1 MRNNQ
6 KEKGSLGKT
15 IKASD
20 KTKQFLQQED
30 FALEFRRTKTGLST
44 RALQVWLFL
53 LRHETELTKLQLT
66 RLRRHNQRSKASVIA
81 PLGPVVSVT
90 TYGAR
95 IHTVHLVL
103 ESIATGSVLPS
114 RLILW
119 VDTAEAFTN
128 RSAGLERLVD
138 RGLEIKLSDNF
149 GPHTKY
155 YPYLLST
162 DTFESP
168 LVTADDDQLYTRWWL
183 EGLVRA
189 HEENPAMVNCYRAH
203 LMGIANGAIAHYQK
217 WRPCESTCPSFLH
230 FATGVSGCIYPPS
243 LLNRLKAAGSEFLQ
257 LCPKAD
263 DAWLHV
269 NAVRA
274 GMKTRQIWSRPL
286 RFPFVPGTQGSGLYH
301 TNVLLA
307 QNDGQIG
314 KTYTA
319 RDIAV
324 LNASA
329 AQI

>member
-1 MRNNQ
+1 MRALSQ
-6 KEKGSLGKT
+6 V
-15 IKASD
+15 IPIR
-20 KTKQFLQQED
+20 QEE
-30 FALEFRRTKTGLST
+30 FALGFRTTKSSLSA
-44 RALQVWLFL
+44 RALQMWLFL
-53 LRHETELTKLQLT
+53 LRHETKLTKLQLT
-66 RLRRHNQRSKASVIA
+66 SLRRHNQRSKASVIA
-81 PLGPVVSVT
+81 PVGPVVSVT
-90 TYGAR
+90 TCGDR
-95 IHTVHLVL
+95 LHTVHLVL
-103 ESIATGSVLPS
+103 ESIAAGSVLPS

-119 VDTAEAFTN
+119 VDTAEAFSN

-138 RGLEIKLSDNF
+138 RGLEINLSDNF

-168 LVTADDDQLYTRWWL
+168 LVTADDDQLYSRWWL
-183 EGLVRA
+183 EGLVRS
-189 HEENPAMVNCYRAH
+189 HRENPATVNCYRAH
-203 LMGIANGAIAHYQK
+203 LMRIANGAISHYQA
-217 WRPCESTCPSFLH
+217 WRPCESTYPSFLH

-243 LLNRLKAAGSEFLQ
+243 LLNKLKLAGSEFRQ

-286 RFPFVPGTQGSGLYH
+286 RFPFVPGTQASGLYH
-301 TNVLLA
+301 DNVLMA
-307 QNDGQIG
+307 QNDEQIG

-324 LNASA
+324 LNASV
-329 AQI
+329 AQG